1 MFFVIK
7 TRRKTNTVVMKNVK
21 KIVCILLLFFS
32 FALLAILGV
41 FFAITKD
48 ATLDEEKL
56 ILSSTKIIVYN
67 DKATPTAN
75 SFFKD
80 NTLSIT
86 EIPKYTRNAFIDT
99 EDKRFYSHGG
109 FDVRRIARAALNNLK
124 ARSFKEGASTIS
136 QQLIKNTHLTQEKT
150 LKRKLKEWKLT
161 RALEKKYT
169 KDEILEKYLRIIY
182 FGHNCFG
189 LRSAADFYFGKT
201 PETLDLADSAI
212 LAGIVKSPNN
222 YSPFKN
228 PENCKKRKLCVLNA
242 MLKNGSITQQEKE
255 QAMQKALPQSPHLQP
270 DNNCYLQYVY
280 DEFMALTENYSLP
293 TYENVEI
300 YTYLDE
306 NLQNTIQSTCRE
318 YEQTDVI
325 AMCLDNLS
333 HGFKACYSTIYN
345 AKRLP
350 GSLLKPLFVYAP
362 ALEEN
367 VLSPATPIL
376 DEAIN
381 FGGYSPENFD
391 GKYHGY
397 VSAREC
403 VAQSLNIPAVKT
415 LNSLGMKKCEQ
426 YAQKVGLPVDKDDLS
441 LSLALGGMKNG
452 YTMQQLVSAY
462 STLPCGGVYT
472 KGSFISEIKI
482 NGKSVYKN
490 PNVSQRA
497 FSEESAYLMTDMLK
511 TAAKTGTAKKLR
523 SLNLPIACKTGT
535 VGTDKG
541 NTDAYAISYTA
552 LDSVG
557 VWLGNRDNAFIEHT
571 GGGMPC
577 NFLWNINEY
586 LSKTHTNIPDF
597 KRPDSVREVALD
609 KIGYYDTHTLSL
621 AEQEAPVEYRFTEL
635 FKKSCIPTKTSNF
648 FTNPTINPP
657 ILHYDGNQ
665 VTILFD
671 KEIPLY
677 SYKIDRYDYATHITV
692 YEGAGVKEISD
703 TSVEKDKN
711 YVYTVI
717 PIYKDNQGVP
727 VVLPTITT
735 KAGAPPPNLEQEIL
749 DKNWWD
755 Y

>member
-7 TRRKTNTVVMKNVK
+7 TRGKRNTVFMKSVK
-21 KIVCILLLFFS
+21 KIICVLLLFFS
-32 FALLAILGV
+32 FAIFSLLGV
-41 FFAITKD
+41 FFVVTKD
-48 ATLDEEKL
+48 ATLIEEKL
-56 ILSSTKIIVYN
+56 ILSDAKTVVYN
-67 DKATPTAN
+67 DKGKPTAN
-75 SFFKD
+75 AFFKD
-80 NTLSIT
+80 NALSIS
-86 EIPKYTRNAFIDT
+86 EIPKHTRNAFIDT
-99 EDKRFYSHGG
+99 EDKRFYTHGG
-109 FDVRRIARAALNNLK
+109 FDVRRIARAAFNNLK
-124 ARSFKEGASTIS
+124 SRSFKEGASTIS

-150 LKRKLKEWKLT
+150 LTRKLKEWKLT
-161 RALEKKYT
+161 RALESAYT

-242 MLKNGSITQQEKE
+242 MVKNGSITTQEKE
-255 QAMQKALPQSPHLQP
+255 NAMKKALPQAPNVQSN
-270 DNNCYLQYVY
+270 NNCYLHYVY
-280 DEFMALTENYSLP
+280 DELTTLTEKYSLP
-293 TYENVEI
+293 TYENVEV

-306 NLQNTIQSTCRE
+306 DLQNAIQNTCE
-318 YEQTDVI
+318 SYNQTDVTAI
-325 AMCLDNLS
+325 CLDNLS
-333 HGFKACYSTIYN
+333 HGFKACFSTVYN

-376 DEAIN
+376 DEAID
-381 FGGYSPENFD
+381 FGGYRPENYD

-415 LNSLGMKKCEQ
+415 LNTLGMKKCAE
-426 YAQKVGLPVDKDDLS
+426 YAQKVGLPLDKDDLS

-462 STLPCGGVYT
+462 SALPCEGVYT
-472 KGSFISEIKI
+472 KGSFISQIKI
-482 NGKSVYKN
+482 NGKSVYQS
-490 PNVSQRA
+490 PADPQRA

-541 NTDAYAISYTA
+541 NTDAYALSYTT
-552 LDSVG
+552 LDTVG
-557 VWLGNRDNAFIEHT
+557 VWLGNRDNTFIEHT

-586 LSKTHTNIPDF
+586 LSKTHKNIPDF
-597 KRPDSVREVALD
+597 KRPESVAEVALD

-621 AEQEAPVEYRFTEL
+621 AEQDAPMEYRFTEL
-635 FKKSCIPTKTSNF
+635 FKKNCIPTKTSNF
-648 FTNPTINPP
+648 FTKPTINPP
-657 ILHYDGNQ
+657 ILHYDGNK
-665 VTILFD
+665 VIIEFD

-677 SYKIDRYDYATHITV
+677 SYKVDRYDYATHITV

-703 TSVEKDKN
+703 TNVEKGKN

-717 PIYKDNQGVP
+717 PIYKDKQGTP
-727 VVLPTITT
+727 IVLPTITT
-735 KAGAPPPNLEQEIL
+735 KAGAPPPHLEREIL

>member
-1 MFFVIK
+1 M
-7 TRRKTNTVVMKNVK
+7 VMKNIK
-21 KIVCILLLFFS
+21 KIICILLLLCS
-32 FALLAILGV
+32 FAILAIFGV
-41 FFAITKD
+41 FFAVTKD

-56 ILSSTKIIVYN
+56 ILSNAKIVVYN
-67 DKATPTAN
+67 DKGVPTAN
-75 SFFKD
+75 AFFKD
-80 NTLSIT
+80 NTLSIN
-86 EIPKYTRNAFIDT
+86 EIPLHTRNAFIDT
-99 EDKRFYSHGG
+99 EDKRFYAHGG
-109 FDVRRIARAALNNLK
+109 FDMRRIARAALNNLK

-150 LKRKLKEWKLT
+150 LKRKFKEWKLT
-161 RALEKKYT
+161 RALESAYT

-242 MLKNGSITQQEKE
+242 MLKNGSITPQEKE
-255 QAMQKALPQSPHLQP
+255 KAMQKALPQAPRLQP
-270 DNNCYLQYVY
+270 DNGYLHYVY
-280 DEFMALTENYSLP
+280 DELTALKEKYSLP

-306 NLQNTIQSTCRE
+306 DLQKKLQNICEE
-318 YEQTDVI
+318 YTQTDVV

-381 FGGYSPENFD
+381 FGGYRPENFD

-397 VSAREC
+397 VSTREC

-426 YAQKVGLPVDKDDLS
+426 YAQKMGLPVDKDDLF

-452 YTMQQLVSAY
+452 YTMQQLISAY
-462 STLPCGGVYT
+462 STLPCEGNYS
-472 KGSFISEIKI
+472 KGQFISEIKI

-490 PNVSQRA
+490 TDDFQRVFSQD
-497 FSEESAYLMTDMLK
+497 SAYLMTDMLK
-511 TAAKTGTAKKLR
+511 TATKTGTAKKLR
-523 SLNLPIACKTGT
+523 SLNFPIACKTGT
-535 VGTDKG
+535 VGTNKG
-541 NTDAYAISYTA
+541 NTDAYAISYTS
-552 LDSVG
+552 LDTVG

-571 GGGMPC
+571 GGGLPC
-577 NFLWNINEY
+577 NFLWHINEY
-586 LSKTHTNIPDF
+586 LSTAHTNIPDF
-597 KRPDSVREVALD
+597 KRPETIAEVSLD
-609 KIGYYDTHTLSL
+609 KMSYYDTHTLSL
-621 AEQEAPVEYRFTEL
+621 AEQETPMEYRFTEL
-635 FKKSCIPTKTSNF
+635 FKKSCIPTKTSHF
-648 FTNPTINPP
+648 FTNPVINPP
-657 ILHYDGNQ
+657 VLHYDGKQ

-692 YEGAGVKEISD
+692 YEGTGVKEISD

-717 PIYKDNQGVP
+717 PIYKDRQGVP

-735 KAGAPPPNLEQEIL
+735 KAGAPPPNLEREIL
-749 DKNWWD
+749 DKNWWE